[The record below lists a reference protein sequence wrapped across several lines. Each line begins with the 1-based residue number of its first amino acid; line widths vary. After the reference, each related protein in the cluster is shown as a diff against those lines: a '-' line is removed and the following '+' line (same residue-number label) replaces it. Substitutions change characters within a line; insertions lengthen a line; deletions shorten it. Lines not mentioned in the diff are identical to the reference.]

1 MSDAVASTPSASSGG
16 GASSASAPTSAP
28 ASTSTPSV
36 SQTAASPAANGAP
49 AQQPPAGATEAQKAE
64 WRRKVKIDGREVEVG
79 EQDIPAWL
87 REAAGEEEALSTY
100 RIRAAAQARM
110 KEAAEQRKQSEA
122 IMGRLRGDT
131 MVEALLELHGGDH
144 AKVDA
149 AMERYYA
156 QRLRESEMTPQQR
169 EHAKLQREL
178 EQMRT
183 EKQRHEEERKTAERA
198 RQRDEYAKRW
208 QAEFPEALKSVRLP
222 MNKATV
228 ARMVAHAREALAANQ
243 PIEPME
249 LARNVAAEMREEWA
263 AMHGEADDDSL
274 LELIGE
280 DRMKRLR
287 QRDVERLKAQQAP
300 AAPPPAPPRQPDGR
314 FASTKG
320 GEQPIVRTRDF
331 FQKRRGF

>member
-1 MSDAVASTPSASSGG
+1 MSDAVSTPSAPSGG
-16 GASSASAPTSAP
+16 SAPAASAPSAP
-28 ASTSTPSV
+28 QSTPSTT
-36 SQTAASPAANGAP
+36 QTAASPAANGP
-49 AQQPPAGATEAQKAE
+49 PSTQQPPAGATEAQKAE

-100 RIRAAAQARM
+100 RIRAASQARM
-110 KEAAEQRKQSEA
+110 KEAAELRKQSES
-122 IMGRLRGDT
+122 IMGRLKGDS
-131 MVEALLELHGGDH
+131 MVDALLELHGGDA

-178 EQMRT
+178 DQMRA
-183 EKQRHEEERKTAERA
+183 EKQRHAEERQQAERA
-198 RQRDEYAKRW
+198 RVRDEYAKRW
-208 QAEFPEALKSVRLP
+208 QAEFPEALKAVKLP

-249 LARNVAAEMREEWA
+249 LARNVAAELREEWGSL
-263 AMHGEADDDSL
+263 HGEMDVDAVLD
-274 LELIGE
+274 LIGE
-280 DRMKRLR
+280 ERMKAVRA
-287 QRDVERLKAQQAP
+287 RDIERLKASQAP
-300 AAPPPAPPRQPDGR
+300 AVAPAPVATPRDASTGRFQSKGSAPPQ
-314 FASTKG
+314 SM
-320 GEQPIVRTRDF
+320 RDF
-331 FQKRRGF
+331 FKKRRDSY